1 MWPCP
6 TFVHVLSICCPCFLI
21 VQSCTVAAMA
31 LHGEMLQERR
41 SAILAD
47 FQSGKYA
54 LLVATGGLVGRGLD
68 LPHCRQVDVCV
79 CKWWAEAGPP
89 SLPVSR
95 CGCVGSAPGRPIL

>member
-1 MWPCP
+1 
-6 TFVHVLSICCPCFLI
+6 
-21 VQSCTVAAMA
+21 MA

-68 LPHCRQVDVCV
+68 LPHCRQVDVCLQV
-79 CKWWAEAGPP
+79 VGGGGA
-89 SLPVSR
+89 SLLTR
-95 CGCVGSAPGRPIL
+95 K